1 MKRTLLAAVV
11 GCVVAGLLLLFA
23 AGRTWG
29 SATVGSDGGARQHVS
44 VTGHGV
50 ASALPALGLALLAL
64 AVAML
69 AANGVLRRVAGLLVV
84 TVGAAA
90 LAVAI
95 RARGDVGHALAARMF
110 ASRAASVGGARANWW
125 LLAAVAGAL
134 GVAAGAAV
142 VLGAG
147 RRTGLGARYD
157 APETATVASASPVDD
172 WDAIERG
179 QDPTVGR

>member
-1 MKRTLLAAVV
+1 MRRALLGAVLA
-11 GCVVAGLLLLFA
+11 CAVAGLLLLFA

-29 SATVGSDGGARQHVS
+29 SATLASDGGARQHVS

-69 AANGVLRRVAGLLVV
+69 AANGVLRRVAALLVV

-90 LAVAI
+90 LAVAV
-95 RARGDVGHALAARMF
+95 RARGDVGHALAARVF
-110 ASRAASVGGARANWW
+110 ASRAASVGGARAHWW
-125 LLAAVAGAL
+125 LLAAIASMLAV
-134 GVAAGAAV
+134 VAGAAV
-142 VLGAG
+142 VVGVG

-157 APETATVASASPVDD
+157 APETAPAAGASPVDD

>member
-1 MKRTLLAAVV
+1 MRRALLGAVL
-11 GCVVAGLLLLFA
+11 GCAVCGALLLLA

-29 SATVGSDGGARQHVS
+29 SATVRPDGGARQHVS
-44 VTGHGV
+44 VTGHAV

-64 AVAML
+64 AVAVL
-69 AANGVLRRVAGLLVV
+69 AASGVLRRVAGLLVV

-90 LAVAI
+90 LAVAV
-95 RARGDVGHALAARMF
+95 RARGDVGHALAARVF
-110 ASRAASVGGARANWW
+110 ASRASTVGGSRAYWW
-125 LLAAVAGAL
+125 LLAAIAGGFA
-134 GVAAGAAV
+134 VVAGAAV
-142 VLGAG
+142 VVGAG

-157 APETATVASASPVDD
+157 APAPGSQAGQPAVDD

>member
-1 MKRTLLAAVV
+1 MKRALLGAVL
-11 GCVVAGLLLLFA
+11 GCAVAGVLLLFA

-29 SATVGSDGGARQHVS
+29 SATVRPDGGARQHVT
-44 VTGHGV
+44 VTGHAV

-69 AANGVLRRVAGLLVV
+69 AASGVLRRIAGLLVV
-84 TVGAAA
+84 MVGAAA
-90 LAVAI
+90 LAVAV
-95 RARGDVGHALAARMF
+95 RARDDVGHALAARVF
-110 ASRAASVGGARANWW
+110 ASRAASVGGSRAHWW
-125 LLAAVAGAL
+125 LLAALAGGLA
-134 GVAAGAAV
+134 VVAGAAV

-147 RRTGLGARYD
+147 RRTGLGARYA
-157 APETATVASASPVDD
+157 APAAPSATGEPAVDD